1 MIIGLLFAVFGA
13 QMTAVSIAGVD
24 TPPEKQ
30 CSDGRDNDGDGA
42 TDYPDDPGCGSA
54 RDNSE
59 DSDGEPAPEPT
70 PDPTPEPTPD
80 PTPDPTPEPTPE
92 PTPDPIP
99 EPTPDPTPEPA
110 PAPAPAPTTPPATE
124 PSAPA
129 APAPAPAE
137 SFESTGPPA
146 AAGTE
151 ASVDSSSPLPLPARV
166 RLSGRLT
173 ATGARITRLRVR
185 APRGSIVRFRCRGS
199 RCAIR
204 RKRYVVGW
212 SATRVRPAQRAYPAG
227 VVLEVFV
234 SAPNRLGKYTRFR
247 IRRGRAPGRQ
257 DACVTPEAGRL
268 PVRIA
273 CD

>member
-1 MIIGLLFAVFGA
+1 MIIGLLFTVFGA

-30 CSDGRDNDGDGA
+30 CNDGRDNDGDGA
-42 TDYPDDPGCGSA
+42 TDYPADPGCGSA

-59 DSDGEPAPEPT
+59 QDEGEPAPEPT
-70 PDPTPEPTPD
+70 PDPAPEPTPD
-80 PTPDPTPEPTPE
+80 PAPE
-92 PTPDPIP
+92 PTPDPAP
-99 EPTPDPTPEPA
+99 EPTPDPAPEPTPDPAPA
-110 PAPAPAPTTPPATE
+110 PAPAPAPTAAPTSD
-124 PSAPA
+124 PSSPTTT
-129 APAPAPAE
+129 APAPAQ

-151 ASVDSSSPLPLPARV
+151 SSVDASAPLPLPATV

-173 ATGARITRLRVR
+173 STGARITRLRVR

-199 RCAIR
+199 GCAVR

-212 SATRVRPAQRAYPAG
+212 TATRVRPAQRAYPAG
-227 VVLEVFV
+227 AVLEIFV

-247 IRRGRAPGRQ
+247 IRQGRAPGRH
-257 DACVTPEAGRL
+257 DACVTPENGRL
-268 PVRIA
+268 PVRIS